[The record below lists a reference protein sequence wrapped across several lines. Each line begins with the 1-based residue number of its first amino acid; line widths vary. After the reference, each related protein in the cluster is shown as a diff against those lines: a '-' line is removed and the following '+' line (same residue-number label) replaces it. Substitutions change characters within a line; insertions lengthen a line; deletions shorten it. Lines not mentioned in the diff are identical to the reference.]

1 MAGET
6 MNTHIYI
13 NIHASFEYLNG
24 KPNTQTGSSFPFGYC
39 LDFRLF
45 SRFSKLIPKREK
57 PGKSQ
62 GIESSDLL
70 KNRAIVKRKIPENRM
85 KYKVFMQQKDASFV
99 SKLAS

>member
-24 KPNTQTGSSFPFGYC
+24 KLNTQTGKSFPFGYC
-39 LDFRLF
+39 LDSRLG
-45 SRFSKLIPKREK
+45 SRLSRLIPKREK

-62 GIESSDLL
+62 RI
-70 KNRAIVKRKIPENRM
+70 
-85 KYKVFMQQKDASFV
+85 KVFNATKNADIVSISASFGG
-99 SKLAS
+99 AGNRT

>member
-13 NIHASFEYLNG
+13 NIHPSFEYLNG
-24 KPNTQTGSSFPFGYC
+24 KLNTQTGKSFPFGYC

-45 SRFSKLIPKREK
+45 SRFSKLIPNREK

-62 GIESSDLL
+62 GI
-70 KNRAIVKRKIPENRM
+70 
-85 KYKVFMQQKDASFV
+85 KVFIATKNADIVSISASFGGRGGGI
-99 SKLAS
+99 

>member
-13 NIHASFEYLNG
+13 NIHARFQYING

-39 LDFRLF
+39 LDFTSF
-45 SRFSKLIPKREK
+45 SRLSRLIPKREK

-62 GIESSDLL
+62 GI
-70 KNRAIVKRKIPENRM
+70 
-85 KYKVFMQQKDASFV
+85 KVFNATKNADIVSISASFGG
-99 SKLAS
+99 AGNRT